1 MSDDYPDQEDLDRI
15 ESWPYTDLPA
25 LMAFVADLWFDYGWF
40 RCCPTKIMF
49 DGRLEDDPDDGHRW
63 CCATGGWS
71 GNEEIVSALERN
83 TMFWAL
89 CWAASL
95 RGGYFEFEVR
105 ELS

>member
-1 MSDDYPDQEDLDRI
+1 MSDDYPDPEDLARV

-25 LMAFVADLWFDYGWF
+25 LMAFVSDLWCDYGWF
-40 RCCPTKIMF
+40 EQTESRIDFGGMNEG
-49 DGRLEDDPDDGHRW
+49 DLDDGHRW

-71 GNEEIVSALERN
+71 GNEEIIAALERN

-95 RGGYFEFEVR
+95 RGGYYEFEVKDLR
-105 ELS
+105 